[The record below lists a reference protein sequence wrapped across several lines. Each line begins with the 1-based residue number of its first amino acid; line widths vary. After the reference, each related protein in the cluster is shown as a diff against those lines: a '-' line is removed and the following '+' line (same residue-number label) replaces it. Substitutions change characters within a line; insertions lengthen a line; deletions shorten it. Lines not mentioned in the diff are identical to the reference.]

1 MNITVGPVA
10 FMALAA
16 VLFAVGLFGALSKK
30 SAVMVLMCLELMTN
44 AVNLNLVAVSRFV
57 TPVSMAG
64 QFTAAFIMVVA
75 AAEIGLGLALV
86 LALYKARKTIE
97 LDRIDRLQG

>member
-1 MNITVGPVA
+1 MTVGPSA

-16 VLFAVGLFGALSKK
+16 VLFCLGLFGALSKK

-44 AVNLNLVAVSRFV
+44 GVNLNLVAISRFV
-57 TPVSMAG
+57 TPASLAA

-86 LALYKARKTIE
+86 LALYRKTRTIE
-97 LDRIDRLQG
+97 LDRIDELRG